1 MWNTSGK
8 RIAGVV
14 GAAALVVLLIAAALV
29 KTAPDVYSRTAR
41 VGADHAGADRFNE
54 EVVNGVGNVLLDK
67 SGGTRLD
74 VVITEEMA
82 SARLV
87 RFLEERRA
95 RGDRLPAA
103 LAGLRIGF
111 EPGRLVLATR
121 MGRGLSSLVVSQHFS
136 LSVMEDGRLR
146 MEPVGMRAGLLP
158 LPVDLSRCL
167 TRVLRAHIE
176 RLEEKGRDGTSLAL
190 WRAALGALEGEPVAL
205 EGKKLG
211 IRLERLEAERGRL
224 HVVGRRSER
233 DD

>member
-1 MWNTSGK
+1 MWSKSRK
-8 RIAGVV
+8 RTASAL
-14 GAAALVVLLIAAALV
+14 GAAALAAMLIAAALV

-41 VGADHAGADRFNE
+41 VGADHPGADRFNE

-95 RGDRLPAA
+95 RGDRLPVA

-136 LSVMEDGRLR
+136 LLVMEDGRLR

-158 LPVDLSRCL
+158 LPVGLSRRL
-167 TRVLRAHIE
+167 TQSLRVHLE
-176 RLEEKGRDGTSLAL
+176 RLEAKGSRGTNLVL

-211 IRLERLEAERGRL
+211 IRLERLEVERGRL